1 MSSLQGRLSSGIEM
15 VVYYGPADEGS
26 GWAMRM
32 QMMRLGFIVLVVCLL
47 AALVG
52 VGKRA
57 TAQEPGWNR
66 DAAVAYLDARQAW
79 WMDWP
84 DAARDRGTF
93 CISCHTVTPYV
104 LARTALRAAA
114 KETMPAAVEH
124 RLLENVELR
133 VTAWHEVKPFYS
145 DEQHR
150 PPKSSESRGTEAIL
164 NALILAN
171 RDARTGSLRDT
182 TRQAFDNLWAL
193 QLRSGEATGAWPW
206 LNFSLEPWESPA
218 AQYYGA
224 ALAALAVGSA
234 PGAYVS
240 TPEIQT
246 HVARLREYLRSA
258 ADTQHLF
265 NRLTAL
271 WASAVLPGVLD
282 SRQKQAII
290 DEAMRQQR
298 QDGGW
303 SLASLGTFER
313 KDGTPLDTSSN
324 GFATGLV
331 TYALLRA
338 GAPNDGRLEKGL
350 AWLRLHQDEDGSWPA
365 SSLNRDRDPASD
377 RGRFMRDAATAY
389 AVLALTAGS

>member
-1 MSSLQGRLSSGIEM
+1 MVDGLAGRGPGPRNLLYLLSHRDAVRAGADSLAYGGKGDDASSG
-15 VVYYGPADEGS
+15 
-26 GWAMRM
+26 
-32 QMMRLGFIVLVVCLL
+32 
-47 AALVG
+47 
-52 VGKRA
+52 
-57 TAQEPGWNR
+57 
-66 DAAVAYLDARQAW
+66 
-79 WMDWP
+79 
-84 DAARDRGTF
+84 
-93 CISCHTVTPYV
+93 
-104 LARTALRAAA
+104 
-114 KETMPAAVEH
+114 VER
-124 RLLENVELR
+124 RLLENVEIR
-133 VTAWHEVKPFYS
+133 VTAWHEVEPFYS

-171 RDARTGSLRDT
+171 RDARTGALSDT

-193 QLRSGEATGAWPW
+193 QLTSGEATGAWPW
-206 LNFSLEPWESPA
+206 LNFGLEPWESPA

-246 HVARLREYLRSA
+246 HLARLREYLRST

-290 DEAMRQQR
+290 DAAMLHQQ

-313 KDGTPLDTSSN
+313 KDGTPLDTSSD

-331 TYALLRA
+331 IYALQRA
-338 GAPNDGRLEKGL
+338 GAPDDARLEKGL
-350 AWLRLHQDEDGSWPA
+350 AWLRLH
-365 SSLNRDRDPASD
+365 
-377 RGRFMRDAATAY
+377 
-389 AVLALTAGS
+389 